1 MKLRAA
7 AVAAAFAVGFG
18 VGTATGRRHARQLA
32 RLAGRAGRSAPVAG
46 TATFVGDKTT
56 AAARLTVEWLKDVAG
71 STLGWRNGDEAA
83 DAIVIDLAEE
93 LAYAINGHTHNAAG
107 GPFRP
112 SGMSARQVRVATGTP
127 DSQGVRTHEA
137 PPAQSSSR

>member
-1 MKLRAA
+1 MKVRVA

-93 LAYAINGHTHNAAG
+93 LAQAINGHTHNAPDG
-107 GPFRP
+107 RFRP
-112 SGMSARQVRVATGTP
+112 SAMDTRRVRVPTATTG
-127 DSQGVRTHEA
+127 SKGARTHQA
-137 PPAQSSSR
+137 PAQSSSR